1 MDVVSKQR
9 LKSISK
15 KGFTLSRP
23 KRGPPAPTPWQRV
36 LESSVSFVA
45 TGSDGAALAM
55 PPSDSLTGRNVE
67 DDMEMEASM
76 SLDGV
81 DEDIKSAPSSS
92 AFSSSSASASP
103 PTGLTIIGTDH
114 AVDTTINARVIK
126 SKIRDGAFGVAFN
139 HNGRLRFERALE
151 DMIANE
157 QSAADVIVDDG
168 SVSSLAST
176 RANVAAMW
184 SRFSAWQCENGIK
197 EGKKQERMVTSLLPP
212 PTSLSAWAAA
222 GVADLVEHFVAPSGA
237 FRKGAPFK
245 RGFSGGEPHFE
256 AFVRAAKRARSGS
269 D

>member
-81 DEDIKSAPSSS
+81 DED
-92 AFSSSSASASP
+92 
-103 PTGLTIIGTDH
+103 
-114 AVDTTINARVIK
+114 IK

-212 PTSLSAWAAA
+212 PTSLSSSSSPSVAAPSRSSPRSSGGCKRSA
-222 GVADLVEHFVAPSGA
+222 DDDDDDDGVADLVEHFVAPSGA